1 MLRWGT
7 GSGVAVA
14 ALSAAMIAGE
24 LCWAA
29 FRPLPTMTGLDAS
42 GLVPADAD
50 QPPLRVVALG
60 DSSLT
65 GPGLALADHVWL
77 RVGLARVGHEGPIEL
92 TSLAVGG
99 SRAAD
104 VAGLV
109 DAALAAEPDLVV
121 VAVGANDA
129 LHGTRRRQFRAE
141 FDDLVG
147 RLVAVAPVVAA
158 ANVGNL
164 GNIARVPPPL
174 STVLRAR
181 SQVMRSVIED
191 VVRSHERAVL
201 IDVTA
206 ADDIFRDR
214 RVFTPD
220 LFHPGPV
227 GHAAWADAA
236 LPGLRRAVEL
246 ALSARA
252 DALVPTA
259 P

>member
-1 MLRWGT
+1 MPPTSPASSMPRSPPNRTSSWWRWGRTTPST
-7 GSGVAVA
+7 G
-14 ALSAAMIAGE
+14 
-24 LCWAA
+24 
-29 FRPLPTMTGLDAS
+29 
-42 GLVPADAD
+42 
-50 QPPLRVVALG
+50 
-60 DSSLT
+60 
-65 GPGLALADHVWL
+65 
-77 RVGLARVGHEGPIEL
+77 RVGVSSAPSS
-92 TSLAVGG
+92 TTWSGG
-99 SRAAD
+99 S
-104 VAGLV
+104 
-109 DAALAAEPDLVV
+109 
-121 VAVGANDA
+121 
-129 LHGTRRRQFRAE
+129 F
-141 FDDLVG
+141 
-147 RLVAVAPVVAA
+147 AVAPVVAA

-252 DALVPTA
+252 DVLVPTA